1 MEYGL
6 LYSLTIVLILGL
18 IIGSFLNVCIHRL
31 PINESVIVPSSR
43 CPSCRHPVRWWDN
56 IPVISFLLLRGQ
68 CRNCGQP
75 ISWRYP
81 LVELANGIGYVFLVW
96 RFGLGLPA
104 AVYAL
109 LYSSLLVITLIDL
122 DHQIIPDRISLPGM
136 VVGLAASSVILPTG
150 FLNALIGLLLGGSLF
165 YGVAVA
171 SRGGMGG
178 GDIKL
183 IAMIGAFLGWKQV
196 LLTIFIGA
204 LAGSVIGLFLMVFKG
219 KSRKHAVPFG
229 PFLSLG
235 AVVALF
241 AGPEIW
247 NWYQRLG
254 AF

>member
-1 MEYGL
+1 MEYSL
-6 LYSLTIVLILGL
+6 LYSLSVALVFGL

-31 PINESVIVPSSR
+31 PIDESLMAPSSR
-43 CPSCRHPVRWWDN
+43 CPSCRHPVRWRDN
-56 IPVISFLLLRGQ
+56 VPVISFLVLRGR
-68 CRNCGQP
+68 CRDCGQP

-81 LVELANGIGYVFLVW
+81 LVELANGVGYVLLVW
-96 RFGLGLPA
+96 RFGISFPT
-104 AVYAL
+104 AVYSL
-109 LYSSLLVITLIDL
+109 LYSSLLVITFIDL
-122 DHQIIPDRISLPGM
+122 DHQIIPDRITLPGI
-136 VVGLAASSVILPTG
+136 VIGLASSVVLPLG
-150 FLNALIGLLLGGSLF
+150 FLNALIGFLLGGSLF
-165 YGVAVA
+165 YGVAVL

-204 LAGSVIGLFLMVFKG
+204 LAGSVVGLFLMAFKG

-235 AVVALF
+235 AVVSLF
-241 AGPEIW
+241 AGPAIW
-247 NWYQRLG
+247 NWYQHLG